1 MPKPAAITSPVQLV
15 VEGNDQVNFFRAF
28 VKHVS
33 LANVQ
38 IQNFGG
44 ISELRAFLAALAVEP
59 DFEDWVERLGIVRDA
74 ETHAEG
80 AFESV
85 RSSLANAGLPAPDGP
100 EVLTGDRPPAVSVL
114 ILPGEGR
121 EGMLETLLCE
131 SFAGKR
137 IDRCIDEFFECRRRL
152 GTHEVGKG
160 ARVCVSDDADDDTE
174 ATAFRWGRGAARAV
188 ELGSLGVRRRAAI
201 SRGTGQRDTQLAI
214 QNAKTD
220 RPMHLEPD
228 FSG

>member
-59 DFEDWVERLGIVRDA
+59 DFEERVERLGIVRDA
-74 ETHAEG
+74 ERHAEG

-137 IDRCIDEFFECRRRL
+137 IDRCIDEFFECVGREAVTYPDKARAFAYLTMTAEPRHSVGVAALQGQWDLDHSAFGVVQRFL
-152 GTHEVGKG
+152 GELANG
-160 ARVCVSDDADDDTE
+160 AR
-174 ATAFRWGRGAARAV
+174 
-188 ELGSLGVRRRAAI
+188 
-201 SRGTGQRDTQLAI
+201 
-214 QNAKTD
+214 N
-220 RPMHLEPD
+220 
-228 FSG
+228 